1 MREDLDASLVRW
13 RDLLGDAHVWTDPAR
28 LTAGARTTFATTQRS
43 DAVIRPAD
51 AAQVAACV
59 RIAFEHDVP
68 LYPLSCG
75 KNLGYGSRVPSRD
88 GAVVLDLGRLDRIV
102 DFDERLAYV
111 TVEPGVTFR
120 QLSRFLRTC
129 RARVFASVTGGPAD
143 ASVLA
148 NALERGDGSGPL
160 GDRFAHVA
168 GLEVVLPDGG
178 RLETGFGRFAGAAT
192 TPLATWGVGPALD
205 GLFSQSG
212 LGVVTRMTIW
222 LAPYPASFALGW
234 WTAAALPPVVE
245 ALRGL
250 RLTGVVTATTPV
262 WNDLKLL
269 TVVGRYPWDEAGTT
283 PLPEAVRRELR
294 ARARFGLWN
303 GTVSLYGASAAHLAA
318 LRELV
323 TAAIDGIAF
332 QAGPADPLDAEEEAC
347 GPALGVPH
355 DRNLASLYWR
365 KRAVPAQLDPDA
377 DGCGFVWLSHGVPFE
392 GGHAERAAAV
402 VETEL
407 GAAGF
412 EPCVALLGVTPRML
426 QLVASISYDRD
437 IGGEDER
444 ALACCARA
452 RAALQALGYPPFRAG
467 LQDLDPGRGASPVYD
482 RFVDAITQ
490 AIDPKHILRR

>member
-1 MREDLDASLVRW
+1 MREDLDAAIARW
-13 RDLLGDAHVWTDPAR
+13 RDLLGEEHVWTDPAR
-28 LTAGARTTFATTQRS
+28 LAAGARATFATTQRPE
-43 DAVIRPAD
+43 AVIRPAD
-51 AAQVAACV
+51 RAQVAQCV
-59 RIAFEHDVP
+59 RIANDHDVP
-68 LYPLSCG
+68 LYPVSRG
-75 KNLGYGSRVPSRD
+75 ENLGYGSRVPSRD

-129 RARVFASVTGGPAD
+129 RAREFASVTGGPAD

-168 GLEVVLPDGG
+168 GLEVVLPDGE
-178 RLETGFGRFAGAAT
+178 RLETGFGRFADAAI

-222 LAPYPASFALGW
+222 LAPYPASFQMGW
-234 WTAAALPPVVE
+234 WTAAALPPVVD

-250 RLTGVVTATTPV
+250 RLSGVVTSTTPV

-269 TVVGRYPWDEAGTT
+269 GVVARYPWDEAGGT
-283 PLPEAVRRELR
+283 PLPDAVRLRMREHANLGR
-294 ARARFGLWN
+294 WN
-303 GTVSLYGASAAHLAA
+303 GTVSLYGASAAHGAA
-318 LRELV
+318 LRDLV
-323 TAAIDGIAF
+323 AAAIDGIAF
-332 QAGPADPLDAEEEAC
+332 QPGPAKPLDADEDAC
-347 GPALGVPH
+347 GPGLGVPH
-355 DRNLASLYWR
+355 DRNVASLYWR
-365 KRAVPAQLDPDA
+365 KREVPTQLDPDA

-392 GGHAERAAAV
+392 GGHAQRAADR

-407 GAAGF
+407 AAAGF

-437 IGGEDER
+437 VTGDDDR
-444 ALACCARA
+444 ALACCTRA
-452 RAALQALGYPPFRAG
+452 RTALEAMGYPPFRAG
-467 LQDLDPGRGASPVYD
+467 LQALDPGRGASPVYD
-482 RFVDAITQ
+482 RFVDAIAQ